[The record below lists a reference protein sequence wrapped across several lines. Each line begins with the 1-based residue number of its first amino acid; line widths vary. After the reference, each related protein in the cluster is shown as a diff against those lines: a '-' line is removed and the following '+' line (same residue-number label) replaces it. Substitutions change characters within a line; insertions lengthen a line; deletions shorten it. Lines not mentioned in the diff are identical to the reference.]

1 MVKASSGAD
10 QSLMSELKV
19 LLHLG
24 PHLNVVNLLGACTRG
39 GPVYLITEFC
49 RYGDLVGYL
58 QRNKHT
64 FLQTDTLSDSDGGY
78 MDMNKEE
85 SVEYVAMKE
94 LSYADIQPA
103 VYETPCTPPD
113 HQGASSLLSPS
124 DLLSFS
130 FQISQAMDFLSSRHC
145 VHRDLAARNVLVC
158 EGKLVKVCDHGL
170 ARDLK
175 KDQDYVSRGH
185 SFLPVKW
192 MSPESIF
199 QNIYSSQSDVWSYGV
214 LLWEI
219 FSLGGSPYPDL
230 PMTQQFYT
238 SLKRGYRMS
247 RPDHAPN
254 DIYDLMKLC
263 WEEKPE
269 SRPSFSSLVVAV
281 GNMMT
286 DDYRKR
292 YLQLSED
299 FLKGENPAVVSSIG
313 RPIGDLDRST
323 GCPIGDQEDADG
335 SPAPQVSVRRLEAEP
350 EEAGPPH
357 GSYIIPVTDITIET
371 WGSAAPDA
379 VSHQMSESPGEQ
391 EVTSPVDGQEV
402 TSPEK
407 SPEEEQS
414 FL

>member
-1 MVKASSGAD
+1 MSV
-10 QSLMSELKV
+10 SLTCLSL
-19 LLHLG
+19 
-24 PHLNVVNLLGACTRG
+24 
-39 GPVYLITEFC
+39 
-49 RYGDLVGYL
+49 
-58 QRNKHT
+58 T
-64 FLQTDTLSDSDGGY
+64 FLDSDGGY

-103 VYETPCTPPD
+103 
-113 HQGASSLLSPS
+113 
-124 DLLSFS
+124 
-130 FQISQAMDFLSSRHC
+130 C

-185 SFLPVKW
+185 DQDYVSRGQW